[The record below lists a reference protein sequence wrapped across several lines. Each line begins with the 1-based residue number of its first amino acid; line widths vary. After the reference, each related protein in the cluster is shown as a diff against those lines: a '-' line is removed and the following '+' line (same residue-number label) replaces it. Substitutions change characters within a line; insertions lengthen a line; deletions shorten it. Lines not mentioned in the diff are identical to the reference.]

1 MRKVVKNSNHDD
13 YRSEEFL
20 DALYDDLSIWEQ
32 YALRYL
38 VYNTKAVS
46 TGYYELLHDMRSP
59 DPLPNE
65 INERYPNLIPK
76 VRSNFRKVYTD
87 IPVRSEKENKKICEL
102 LDQLFGGNV
111 VDLKFDL
118 LYGSYDQLFDRVANP
133 TGQQMA
139 SYAADLLE
147 PLENQ
152 TFADFC
158 SGIGQM
164 LDAVIPQKPRSITAI
179 EINPELSFVSYLRST
194 ILRRDNDNNVVAR
207 DLPAEFIAQDV
218 FQYSLEHP
226 EQTFD
231 RIFCHCPWG
240 TVADMSDEDFKK
252 LWRNTIFED
261 VSLSPKSDW
270 KYLTLSFK
278 HLAKDGKAC
287 VVVPPSIEYKES
299 DRDIREAFIKHGL
312 IEQVVKMPRGFIPGS
327 LLASYLIVISRG
339 NRHIEFTDLSD
350 TYVLQNI
357 NLMTSLHEASNKRG
371 YPADQSSDLFVG
383 EEVVPYSVKKP
394 VRNKEAMKFEIKEK
408 GVADQSSSDLIE
420 KKTIKS
426 NTEILEDQR
435 LDPTFH
441 NLPAVENGI
450 ELTKVAEIRRG
461 TSLTKKFLDTNLVD
475 MATNIE
481 LIRLSNIHDG
491 LIESMHFLDALPEK
505 AVVLKYG
512 DILVTRVTSQID
524 VLIYV
529 EDSDK
534 VKTLVDENF
543 FVIRCTSDMDPF
555 YLYAYLNSRAGKQQ
569 LAGNFRGVTIN
580 KLRTQD
586 LKKLNIPLVDQREIE
601 RIAWQTCHNLNDIR
615 RQKLELSLAM
625 EEQQNFLDA
634 QFKGAL

>member
-1 MRKVVKNSNHDD
+1 MHKIVNSSNHDD

-32 YALRYL
+32 YALSYL
-38 VYNTKAVS
+38 VYRKIVGNRK
-46 TGYYELLHDMRSP
+46 YELLHDMRSP

-65 INERYPNLIPK
+65 INERYPNLISK
-76 VRSNFRKVYTD
+76 VRANFREVYTD
-87 IPVRSEKENKKICEL
+87 IPVGSDDENKKICDL
-102 LDQLFGGNV
+102 LDELFGSNLA
-111 VDLKFDL
+111 DLKFDL
-118 LYGSYDQLFDRVANP
+118 LYASYDRLFDRVANP

-164 LDAVIPQKPRSITAI
+164 LDAVIPLKPRSITAI
-179 EINPELSFVSYLRST
+179 EINPELSFVSHLRSD
-194 ILRRDNDNNVVAR
+194 ILCRDNNVDAAKM
-207 DLPAEFIAQDV
+207 PADFIAQDV
-218 FQYSLEHP
+218 FRYSLEHP

-252 LWRNTIFED
+252 LWRNTLFED

-327 LLASYLIVISRG
+327 LSASYLIVISQG

-357 NLMTSLHEASNKRG
+357 NLMTSLHEASDKRG
-371 YPADQSSDLFVG
+371 YPANQSSDLFVG

-394 VRNKEAMKFEIKEK
+394 VRNKETVKFERKEK
-408 GVADQSSSDLIE
+408 RGADQSSSGLIE
-420 KKTIKS
+420 KKIIKS

-441 NLPAVENGI
+441 NLPTVENGI

-543 FVIRCTSDMDPF
+543 FVIRCTGYMDPF

-586 LKKLNIPLVDQREIE
+586 LKKLNIPLVDQRDTE
-601 RIAWQTCHNLNDIR
+601 RIALQTRHNLNDIR